1 MLVGKFALSNFS
13 LKKETVK
20 ATAAPVMKFS
30 VETTIDKVSPYGD
43 IFERYG
49 NND

>member
-1 MLVGKFALSNFS
+1 MLVGKFAMNTFAL
-13 LKKETVK
+13 KETK
-20 ATAAPVMKFS
+20 TPKTETMKFS
-30 VETTIDKVSPYGD
+30 VETTPAKVSPYGD